1 MSELKFDDQN
11 FSEEVSQPGVV
22 ALVDFYA
29 DWCGPCRMQGPIV
42 EQLANDFKDKD
53 VKIGKLD
60 VDHSSQTAQKY
71 NVMSIPTIIIFKD
84 GQAVE
89 TLIGVQDKN
98 VLTQKLDSLITV

>member
-11 FSEEVSQPGVV
+11 FNQEVLSGGV

-42 EQLANDFKDKD
+42 EKLAEEYKDKD

-60 VDHSSQTAQKY
+60 VDNSPMTAQKY
-71 NVMSIPTIIIFKD
+71 QVMSIPTIIIFKD
-84 GQAVE
+84 GNPAE
-89 TLIGVQDKN
+89 TLVGVQDKN
-98 VLTQKLDSLITV
+98 VLAQKLDSLMTA

>member
-11 FSEEVSQPGVV
+11 FSEEVLQTGVV